1 MAKFNHVLVTGY
13 RQQQEYKKKQLE
25 LKVKH
30 HIDDPDVVVV
40 EKNNM
45 AKFTIKT
52 LISVLRTTAN
62 ILLVL
67 LAIIGVL
74 ALIYPETRAGLLE
87 IWKDTVNNLS
97 HLL

>member
-13 RQQQEYKKKQLE
+13 RQQQEHKKKQLE

-30 HIDDPDVVVV
+30 HIDDPDVVIV